1 MISIAGS
8 IVLYN
13 NKIETVK
20 KTIHCFLN
28 TNLPIKLYIIDNST
42 KKEKYIVPE
51 NERIEYIS
59 NEKNAGFGAGHN
71 IAIKRSLNDA
81 KYHLILNPD
90 ISFQSGALEKLYA
103 FMEANN
109 EVGLVMPKIYYPD
122 GSTQYLCKLIPAP
135 LDLIGR
141 RLNLKILN
149 ILLRNRFDRYELR
162 FTDYD
167 KIMDVPYLSGC
178 FMFIRNEVFKK
189 IGFFDENFF
198 IYLEDIDLSR
208 RIHRYYRT
216 VYNPEVVVYH
226 EHERGSYKNFK
237 LLKYH
242 ILSAI
247 KYFNKWGWFFD
258 KEREMVNKKIIGQL

>member
-13 NKIETVK
+13 NKIQIVQ
-20 KTIHCFLN
+20 KTINCFLN
-28 TNLPIKLYIIDNST
+28 TNLSIKLYIVDNSDD
-42 KKEKYIVPE
+42 KKYIVPE
-51 NERIEYIS
+51 DERIEYIS
-59 NEKNAGFGAGHN
+59 NNKNVGFGAGHN
-71 IAIKRSLNDA
+71 IAIKKSLNDS

-90 ISFQSGALEKLYA
+90 IYFQGGVLEKLYA

-109 EVGLVMPKIYYPD
+109 EAGLVMPKICYLD
-122 GSTQYLCKLIPAP
+122 GSTQYLCKLLPTP

-141 RLNLKILN
+141 RLNFKILKIL
-149 ILLRNRFDRYELR
+149 LKNRFDRYELK
-162 FTDYD
+162 FTGYD
-167 KIMDVPYLSGC
+167 KIIDVPYLSGC

-189 IGFFDENFF
+189 IGLFDENFF
-198 IYLEDIDLSR
+198 MYLEDIDLSR

-216 VYNPEVVVYH
+216 VYYPEVTVYH
-226 EHERGSYKNFK
+226 EHEKGSYKNFR

-247 KYFNKWGWFFD
+247 QYFNKWGWVFD
-258 KEREMVNKKIIGQL
+258 KEREVVNKKIIGQL